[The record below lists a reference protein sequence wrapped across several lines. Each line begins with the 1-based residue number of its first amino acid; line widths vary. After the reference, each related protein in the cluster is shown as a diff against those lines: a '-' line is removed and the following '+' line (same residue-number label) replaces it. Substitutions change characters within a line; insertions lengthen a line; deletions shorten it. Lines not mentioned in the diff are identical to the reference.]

1 MSDSIDTARLALR
14 LLDYPALDP
23 FAASVASVVWASHH
37 AVLTGKTEKIAVP
50 EAFQKPIP
58 VEVNLKNGKDAPM
71 LVIFPGLG
79 STTITSQVRAL
90 KSQALDRGMNYT
102 VMPNPWSKTWLGAVP
117 KHAPGNLPWET
128 QVTRDVLHA
137 LQKRHPGFYENVSAV
152 GYSYGSLLGASVV
165 AHDHDAG
172 AGASTVQGSLVAIS
186 PPQNLCDSLQA
197 LDGLRTQYDPPHNV
211 SGVLASYGAAVT
223 YYGYDRIGES
233 YVAKR
238 QDTDVEKYLAD
249 TMASRDHLEQVLEH
263 YHIPTNTSPSQQK
276 QLSGATYAQY
286 IDQVMRA
293 DMQATN
299 PGETLEQVAQTYS
312 YTNLLAQ
319 ASGHG
324 VPVLTLSSADD
335 YILQPANVAAF
346 RALESAPAPDQAA
359 RIFEHGGHV
368 GVLFNPHARDQMYA
382 FLKNPPIVPGPT
394 SPASPPPSA
403 PPTPVR

>member
-1 MSDSIDTARLALR
+1 MQELSTVSAPVSANLPGLAPLSRYISARAGLPARASEAASASPVEVFSRASGAHASTARPTVPAQPSPAGPTTSAVSDSIDTARLALR
-14 LLDYPALDP
+14 LLDYPAIDP

-276 QLSGATYAQY
+276 QLSGAT
-286 IDQVMRA
+286 
-293 DMQATN
+293 
-299 PGETLEQVAQTYS
+299 
-312 YTNLLAQ
+312 
-319 ASGHG
+319 
-324 VPVLTLSSADD
+324 
-335 YILQPANVAAF
+335 
-346 RALESAPAPDQAA
+346 
-359 RIFEHGGHV
+359 
-368 GVLFNPHARDQMYA
+368 
-382 FLKNPPIVPGPT
+382 
-394 SPASPPPSA
+394 
-403 PPTPVR
+403 